1 MSAPAAS
8 ATLRTWSTAQVPDGE
23 RLGYWVDA
31 ISDGF
36 LAMEAHSPQRGG
48 FHSELRSA
56 PLGEVGVNRVR
67 GSAQH
72 VYRTPRGIARSREH
86 FHYLLGNLDSAW
98 VAEQDGRRVRLLPGD
113 FVLVDS
119 QRCYAFHFEE
129 GPSTV
134 SLELPP
140 AWTARW
146 LADPAAQMARCIDGR
161 QGWGA
166 ALSAFAR
173 QWQPELALAPPLP
186 AALLT
191 DQLGS
196 LLALACGETADS
208 DSPLAARSLREQV
221 QDQIAQRLAE
231 PGLTA
236 ADVAGR
242 LGVSVRSLHRA
253 LAAGEQT
260 FATCLAQQRMTAAR
274 RMLAAP
280 QLDRLS
286 VGEIGRRVGLLDPSH
301 FVRQCKR
308 LLGSTPQALRRQRD

>member
-1 MSAPAAS
+1 MSVQMPPAA
-8 ATLRTWSTAQVPDGE
+8 LRTWSTAQVPEGE

-36 LAMEAHSPQRGG
+36 LAMEAHSPLRGG
-48 FHSELRSA
+48 FHSELCAA
-56 PLGEVGVNRVR
+56 PLGEVGVNCVR

-119 QRCYAFHFEE
+119 QRCYEFHFEQ

-146 LADPAAQMARCIDGR
+146 LADPAAQMARRIDGQ

-186 AALLT
+186 ATLLT

-196 LLALACGETADS
+196 LLALACGEVSRPDTRV
-208 DSPLAARSLREQV
+208 ARCLREQV
-221 QDQIAQRLAE
+221 LAQIRLRLAE

-236 ADVAGR
+236 AEVAAG

-253 LAAGEQT
+253 LAHSELT
-260 FATCLAQQRMTAAR
+260 FAACLAQQRMAAAQ
-274 RMLAAP
+274 RMLASP
-280 QLDRLS
+280 HLDGLS

-301 FVRQCKR
+301 FVRLCKR
-308 LLGSTPQALRRQRD
+308 LLGATPQAMRRQRA